1 MKLNVLFTLLLSL
14 ILNINA
20 FGQTSNIEY
29 GILEEYQ
36 GRANRISVGGID
48 VSAEGSNPTS
58 TDNNGLFELE
68 FEKGITVVNDFDFDK
83 EGYVIFNKD
92 AVKQWNIANNINKR
106 FHVVICKQRDLRNRI
121 NEYYGIYDNENK
133 KELEKKKKEISEL
146 HITIREKEERYLQ
159 LEEEYKRLQREAKI
173 QAERYARIDENA
185 LNEVEY
191 KALCL
196 FRENQ
201 SSEALKVFDD
211 YGLWEKARKKRNAY
225 SEAKRMEKDQAED
238 LKYLIPQ
245 LTFYIDMLKLGGQ
258 RNEDSLIV
266 KLNDLIDIYHEL
278 ADTVYNQQLAL
289 CLYDLGKIHEPV
301 VVSYLSSLLDG
312 GSIDKVEARH
322 QDVTKAVNCFQESA
336 LLGYAP
342 AQYCL
347 GKLYETL
354 DIGIY
359 DLFMS
364 KNYYMQAAEQGY
376 ALAISRLNDFIDFGQ
391 RDEYGNMIYY
401 HVKQQDGKKGRV
413 KVTYKDISYATYKG
427 FGDQLNGYNQ
437 FEDVS
442 IPSQVLHDGITYSVT
457 EIGRDAFRLSGVKK
471 LVIPEGVDTISY
483 FSLRSTHDLKEIVLP
498 RSLKYVDREC
508 VAWHTGLEKISIDSK
523 NKYYY
528 VGKNGHLYSKTD
540 NSIVLAIDTL
550 DSSASWSEGASF
562 QWSKGDKY
570 PVSVTKQDMTKQ
582 NGLQRTSFPSV
593 NLPLDVDTIPAECF
607 YNSKLRTLTI
617 PFPVKEI
624 LEEAFSCSNYL
635 HDVVLP
641 NSLKGLRTSSFKSCD
656 MLSDVYC
663 LSPIPPFADI
673 NTFEEGPAIRYL
685 HVPKGKQDDYSKA
698 QGWYVFNHII
708 DDIDPSTALYTVLSL
723 RSEGKYVEALNFI
736 DDHIGKQSITPLEK
750 AQMAIQRIM
759 LSYQIGK
766 EDDIYTSA
774 STAITSTDILTQTKD
789 PQLLDQLLSNNLIA
803 VSVLSENDT
812 LSSMGLSC
820 LADVYEIA
828 IKNKR
833 LEVIETANNISHEF
847 LRRKNNN
854 EPVSRN
860 VFDDIESNSR
870 ICLMSLIADSINSEG
885 KFVKDDLTNFRKT
898 AISILG
904 ASLSKIS
911 NDIQMLKADADN
923 SLDETLLKKYFE
935 VIGVCAYVFESIN
948 STDIEKDLKTEIDSI
963 EVTLY
968 SSLNQIAYLLK
979 KGKYEP
985 TITENIVNAIYNWS
999 KANLSKPQAEFIL
1012 KDVCNYA
1019 NRPLPASF
1027 TDIPSL
1033 IENLENNIIPDSVEK
1048 EKTDFY
1054 IEYAQM
1060 LLKSDDNVNA
1070 ISYLCKAA
1078 YSSSFALRLLGWM
1091 CYWGEGIPQNYEYAL
1106 HLLDFAIKKGD
1117 IDVSSYIKGAIYD
1130 KKNDS
1135 KNAFEAY
1142 SKSDF
1147 LLSKLRLVEMYKTG
1161 EYVKPDID
1169 KAIEIC
1175 QEILATE
1182 DGEEQ
1187 ERGKKALQAIAYKL
1201 NHMAYEEV
1209 FANNLEKA
1217 MSNITKAITMLP
1229 DDANLLDSKG
1239 EILLWMGDKN
1249 QAVELC
1255 RKAIILE
1262 PEIIERSSLYKKLK
1276 KQGLIE

>member
-1 MKLNVLFTLLLSL
+1 MKRIAFCLLLSL
-14 ILNINA
+14 MFDINVL
-20 FGQTSNIEY
+20 GQTNNSEY

-36 GRANRISVGGID
+36 GREGRTSVGGVD
-48 VSAEGSNPTS
+48 VSAEGSNPAT
-58 TDNNGLFELE
+58 TDNKGLFVLE

-83 EGYVIFNKD
+83 EGYVIFNRD

-121 NEYYGIYDNENK
+121 NEYYGIFDNENK
-133 KELEKKKKEISEL
+133 KEIEKKKKEISEL
-146 HITIREKEERYLQ
+146 KITIREKEERYLQ
-159 LEEEYKRLQREAKI
+159 LDEEYKRLQREAKI
-173 QAERYARIDENA
+173 QAEKYARIDENA
-185 LNEVEY
+185 LNEVAY

-196 FRENQ
+196 FRDNK
-201 SSEALKVFDD
+201 SIEALKVFDD
-211 YGLWEKARKKRNAY
+211 YGLWEKAKKKRNAY
-225 SEAKRMEKDQAED
+225 SEAKRMEKEQAED
-238 LKYLIPQ
+238 LKSLIPQ

-266 KLNDLIDIYHEL
+266 KLNDLIDIYHEI
-278 ADTVYNQQLAL
+278 ADTTYNQQLAL
-289 CLYDLGKIHEPV
+289 CLYDLGVIHEPLII
-301 VVSYLSSLLDG
+301 SFLSSALDG
-312 GSIDKVEARH
+312 GSVDKVEARH
-322 QDVTKAVNCFQESA
+322 QDVQKAVDCFQESS

-342 AQYCL
+342 SQYHL
-347 GKLYETL
+347 GKMYENTE
-354 DIGIY
+354 IGMY
-359 DLFMS
+359 DLFLA
-364 KNYYMQAAEQGY
+364 KKYYSLAAEQGY
-376 ALAISRLNDFIDFGQ
+376 TLALSRLNDFIDFGQ

-401 HVKQQDGKKGRV
+401 HVKQKNGKKGCV

-483 FSLRSTHDLKEIVLP
+483 FSLRSTHDLAEIVLP
-498 RSLKYVDREC
+498 KSIKYIDKEC
-508 VAWHTGLEKISIDSK
+508 VAWHTGLKSISIDSK

-528 VGKNGHLYSKTD
+528 VGKNGHLYSSKD
-540 NSIVLAIDTL
+540 NSIVLALDTL
-550 DSSASWSEGASF
+550 ECWSEGSSF

-570 PVSVTKQDMTKQ
+570 PVSVTKQDMTKRK
-582 NGLQRTSFPSV
+582 GLQMTSFPSV
-593 NLPLDVDTIPAECF
+593 NIPLDVDTIPVECF
-607 YNSKLRTLTI
+607 DNSKLRTLTI
-617 PFPVKEI
+617 PCSVKEI

-641 NSLKGLRTSSFKSCD
+641 SSLKGLRTSSFKSCD
-656 MLSDVYC
+656 MLSDVYS
-663 LSPIPPFADI
+663 LSAIPPLADI

-685 HVPKGKQDDYSKA
+685 HVPKGTVDDYSKA
-698 QGWYVFNHII
+698 QGWSVFNHII

-723 RSEGKYVEALNFI
+723 RSEGKYVDAIRYI
-736 DDHIGKQSITPLEK
+736 DEHVDNPSMPLLEK
-750 AQMAIQRIM
+750 AQLSIQRIM

-766 EDDIYTSA
+766 ESDIYTSA
-774 STAITSTDILTQTKD
+774 STAITNTDILTQTED
-789 PQLLDQLLSNNLIA
+789 PQLLDQLLSNNLVA

-812 LSSMGLSC
+812 LSSKGLSC

-854 EPVSRN
+854 EPISRN

-870 ICLMSLIADSINSEG
+870 ICLISLIADSINSEE
-885 KFVKDDLTNFRKT
+885 KFIKDDLTNFRKT

-904 ASLSKIS
+904 VSLSKIS
-911 NDIQMLKADADN
+911 NDIQVLKADADN
-923 SLDETLLKKYFE
+923 SLDETVLKKYFE
-935 VIGVCAYVFESIN
+935 AIGVCAYVFESIN
-948 STDIEKDLKTEIDSI
+948 STDIEKDLKTEVDSI
-963 EVTLY
+963 EVSLY
-968 SSLNQIAYLLK
+968 SSLNQIACLLK

-985 TITENIVNAIYNWS
+985 TLTEAIVNTIYNWS
-999 KANLSKPQAEFIL
+999 EANLSKPQVEYIL

-1027 TDIPSL
+1027 TEIPSL
-1033 IENLENNIIPDSVEK
+1033 IENLENNIIPDSIEK
-1048 EKTDFY
+1048 GETDYY
-1054 IEYAQM
+1054 IEYAQT
-1060 LLKSDDNVNA
+1060 LRKSDDNVNA

-1078 YSSSFALRLLGWM
+1078 YNSSFALRLLGWM
-1091 CYWGEGIPQNYEYAL
+1091 CYGGEGIPQNNDYAL

-1117 IDVSSYIKGAIYD
+1117 VDVPSYLKGSIYD
-1130 KKNDS
+1130 KNNDS

-1147 LLSKLRLVEMYKTG
+1147 LLSKLRLIEMYKTG

-1175 QEILATE
+1175 QSILATE

-1187 ERGKKALQAIAYKL
+1187 DRAKKALQSIAYKL

-1217 MSNITKAITMLP
+1217 MSNITKAITILP
-1229 DDANLLDSKG
+1229 DDGNLLDSKG
-1239 EILLWMGDKN
+1239 EILLWMGDTN

-1255 RKAIILE
+1255 RKAINIE

-1276 KQGLIE
+1276 EQGLIE